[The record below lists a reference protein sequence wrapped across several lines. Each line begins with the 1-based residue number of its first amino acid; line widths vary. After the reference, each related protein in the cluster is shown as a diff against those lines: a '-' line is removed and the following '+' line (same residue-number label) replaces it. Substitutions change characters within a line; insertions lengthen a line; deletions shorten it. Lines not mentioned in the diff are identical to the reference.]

1 MNGTYR
7 DLNALITDVDV
18 LIFIRIQLKDM
29 MKNEIDASRLS

>member
-7 DLNALITDVDV
+7 DLDALVTDVDV
-18 LIFIRIQLKDM
+18 LILLEFSTKDM